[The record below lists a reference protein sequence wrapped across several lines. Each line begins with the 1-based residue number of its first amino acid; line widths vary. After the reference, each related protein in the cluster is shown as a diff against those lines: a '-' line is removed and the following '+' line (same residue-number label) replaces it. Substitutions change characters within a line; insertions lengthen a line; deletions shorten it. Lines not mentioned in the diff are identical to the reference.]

1 MALENID
8 GNAFVAFTDIA
19 GFKKMLIN
27 GNKAA
32 EALNYFYN
40 CGYDVLKDNLLV
52 KGLFVSDSGILIVPC
67 DSTYKMKLKDNLR
80 ALLKVIKELNIKML
94 DKNYMLTTS
103 IAFGHFKYENRLEF
117 PGISKD
123 MMLGHAYL
131 NAYLDNENKTN
142 KLEPGQCRIVC
153 DNDKA
158 VDIEGI
164 ANEIEKEYVLKVVE
178 EEKRIYFYWCL
189 KNMND
194 VELLRTKYQSA
205 KNSVYEKELEILKKF
220 VGSRC

>member
-19 GFKKMLIN
+19 GFKKMLTD
-27 GNKAA
+27 GNRAAKA
-32 EALNYFYN
+32 LDYFYN
-40 CGYDVLKDNLLV
+40 CGYDILNVNSLV

-67 DSTYKMKLKDNLR
+67 NSTDKMKLKDNLK

-103 IAFGHFKYENRLEF
+103 IAFGYFKYENRLEF

-153 DNDKA
+153 DNYKD
-158 VDIEGI
+158 VDIE
-164 ANEIEKEYVLKVVE
+164 EISELIENEYVLEMAKQ
-178 EEKRIYFYWCL
+178 EKRIYFHWCL
-189 KNMND
+189 EKATD
-194 VELLRTKYQSA
+194 VKQLRTKYQNA
-205 KNSVYEKELEILKKF
+205 KNSIYEKELEILKNF
-220 VGSRC
+220 MGSIC